1 MSGATRRRQGVDAV
15 KSTLETALV
24 RLAHKH
30 HHQSHEGFA
39 ETLSRSLHAIR
50 THLNMDV
57 GFISEFVDDR
67 RYFRYV
73 DAAEQDAIIC
83 VGQSDPLEESYCQR
97 VVDGRLPEL
106 IHDACLNAE
115 ALAVPAT
122 LALSIGAHLSVPILL
137 RNGRIFGTLCCF
149 SLRADHSLTE
159 RDLAMLRVVSEM
171 LAGHIE
177 IDLQEQQV
185 QTDTQ
190 ARIARAMEPTRLS
203 SVYQPIWDLT
213 THELVGF
220 EALARFICEPPRTP
234 DLWFKEAAS
243 IDEGVAL
250 EIHALR
256 CALQALPR
264 LPEGMYLALNASPHT
279 VVSPELA
286 LLLTDMP
293 LERLVLEIT
302 EHEEVDATLYQE
314 IARITQPLRQAGLRI
329 AVDDAGAGYA
339 CFKHILHLSPDIIKL
354 DISITRDIDSDLSR
368 QALAAALVRFA
379 ESTHGRL
386 VAEGVETEAEIAML
400 RQLGVG
406 LAQGYALG
414 KPMLLEQALQLTRSH
429 AQQT

>member
-1 MSGATRRRQGVDAV
+1 M

-30 HHQSHEGFA
+30 HHQTHEGFA
-39 ETLSRSLHAIR
+39 ETLSRGLHAIR

-57 GFISEFVDDR
+57 GFISEFVEDR
-67 RYFRYV
+67 RYFRFV
-73 DAAEQDAIIC
+73 DAAEQDAIIR
-83 VGQSDPLEESYCQR
+83 VDQSDPLEESYCQR

-106 IHDACLNAE
+106 LHDARLHPE
-115 ALAVPAT
+115 ALRLPVT
-122 LALSIGAHLSVPILL
+122 HALPVGAHLSVPIRLK
-137 RNGRIFGTLCCF
+137 NGRVFGTLCCF
-149 SLRADHSLTE
+149 SSRADHSLTE
-159 RDLAMLRVVSEM
+159 RDVAMLRVVADM
-171 LAGHIE
+171 LATHIE
-177 IDLQEQQV
+177 WDLQEQQV

-190 ARIARAMEPTRLS
+190 ARIARAMEPTRLH

-213 THELVGF
+213 THQLVGF
-220 EALARFICEPPRTP
+220 EALARFRCEPQRPP
-234 DLWFKEAAS
+234 DQWFKEAAS
-243 IDEGVAL
+243 IDEGIAL

-256 CALQALPR
+256 CALLALAA
-264 LPEGMYLALNASPHT
+264 LPEGIYLALNASPHT

-286 LLLTDMP
+286 LLLADLP

-354 DISITRDIDSDLSR
+354 DISITRDIDTDLSR

-386 VAEGVETEAEIAML
+386 VAEGVETESEIAML

-414 KPMLLEQALQLTRSH
+414 KPMPLEQALQLTRSPM
-429 AQQT
+429 QQT